1 MFVEIQKPTRF
12 AYFLEHKLGYSFIVT
27 NFEIF
32 QLVFLFLVTLDI
44 KSPFTE
50 FKERYFIYVFFFVLF
65 GFVLKSHRVY
75 TLNILS
81 NI

>member
-32 QLVFLFLVTLDI
+32 QLFFLVTLDF
-44 KSPFTE
+44 KSPFTAFNE
-50 FKERYFIYVFFFVLF
+50 LILFILIIF
-65 GFVLKSHRVY
+65 GFFLSKSHRVC

>member
-50 FKERYFIYVFFFVLF
+50 FKERYIIYVFFFC
-65 GFVLKSHRVY
+65 FVWFCFKITQSLHSQHIV
-75 TLNILS
+75 
-81 NI
+81 